1 MKALAKQKPRGEQ
14 FRAKDRFERDL
25 IYLTL
30 QAFSNPN
37 WLGRLPT
44 APGGAGLPLDIS
56 VTLT

>member
-30 QAFSNPN
+30 QACNPDPN
-37 WLGRLPT
+37 YPYPHPRPH
-44 APGGAGLPLDIS
+44 PYPYP
-56 VTLT
+56 